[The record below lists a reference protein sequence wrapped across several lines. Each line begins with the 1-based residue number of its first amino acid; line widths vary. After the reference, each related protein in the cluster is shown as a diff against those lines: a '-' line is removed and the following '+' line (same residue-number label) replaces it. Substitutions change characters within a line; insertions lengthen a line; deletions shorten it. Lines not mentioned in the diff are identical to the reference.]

1 MKGMQY
7 SPRKIV
13 TDKLGSY
20 AAARYRIFRERAF
33 SIWDKVTCVHN
44 MAMA

>member
-13 TDKLGSY
+13 TDKLRSY
-20 AAARYRIFRERAF
+20 AAALIANP
-33 SIWDKVTCVHN
+33 VLLP
-44 MAMA
+44 